1 LNILTSLAGLISKV
15 AGDIYCGMGWKVHL
29 KMNRRIVLLAILV
42 TLGFLF
48 SALKEDGVCGDPFEM
63 IEKSD
68 SVKGDVKKGES
79 QSNVGVWLA
88 SFFSK
93 NISAV
98 DGDRCPS
105 APTCSSYS
113 VQAFKKHG
121 LVMGWLMTV
130 DRLIHE
136 GNEWSVSPVEKRGGK
151 LKIIDPVENNDY
163 WWYDEKSEPANR

>member
-1 LNILTSLAGLISKV
+1 
-15 AGDIYCGMGWKVHL
+15 
-29 KMNRRIVLLAILV
+29 MNRRIALVAILV
-42 TLGFLF
+42 TFSFLVP
-48 SALKEDGVCGDPFEM
+48 ALMENGVCGDPFEM
-63 IEKSD
+63 VAKTDAENR
-68 SVKGDVKKGES
+68 DVKQGGPE
-79 QSNVGVWLA
+79 SNVGVWLA

-93 NISAV
+93 HISAV

-151 LKIIDPVENNDY
+151 GKIIDPVENNDY
-163 WWYDEKSEPANR
+163 WWYNVKLAPESR

>member
-1 LNILTSLAGLISKV
+1 MARV
-15 AGDIYCGMGWKVHL
+15 
-29 KMNRRIVLLAILV
+29 AILV
-42 TLGFLF
+42 ICSFLIPAWIESGF
-48 SALKEDGVCGDPFEM
+48 CGDPFDT
-63 IEKSD
+63 IAKSD
-68 SVKGDVKKGES
+68 AGNRDVKQGGSES
-79 QSNVGVWLA
+79 NIGVWLA

-93 NISAV
+93 HISAV

-151 LKIIDPVENNDY
+151 GKIIDPVENNDF
-163 WWYDEKSEPANR
+163 WWYNVKLEPENR